1 MFCDR
6 MKYVTMPKIQ
16 CIEYRYHMY
25 VDFLLK
31 TYLNIRF
38 HKKILRLIWDMTWKK
53 LKDLGFKEKWDW
65 RFEILLSDLN
75 TFLERFKI

>member
-38 HKKILRLIWDMTWKK
+38 HKKILRLI
-53 LKDLGFKEKWDW
+53 
-65 RFEILLSDLN
+65 
-75 TFLERFKI
+75 

>member
-38 HKKILRLIWDMTWKK
+38 HKTILRLI
-53 LKDLGFKEKWDW
+53 
-65 RFEILLSDLN
+65 
-75 TFLERFKI
+75 